1 MTSLSHDSCA
11 QLWKEK
17 EEKPQPRGEKGKN
30 TAEKM
35 RQEHRNQEEI
45 AMDSGY

>member
-17 EEKPQPRGEKGKN
+17 ERKPWGEKGKN
-30 TAEKM
+30 TAGKM

-45 AMDSGY
+45 IMDSGY